1 MASHDSELVTQFTE
15 DAFANE
21 DRICQRPS
29 CASKIRK
36 GEPCFYIATIIHGQ
50 PGRFVCGACH
60 QRYQGKAATGV
71 RPTGTVGRPLPDPQH
86 IRQSVN
92 AGQRSDCGQYE
103 VVETVVVEVL
113 VSTVRDSGDHA
124 TGWRRTVWGCAWEAG
139 RTWRVLERRLG
150 QREFWEDCGRV

>member
-21 DRICQRPS
+21 DCICQRPS

-92 AGQRSDCGQYE
+92 AGQRSCLSSYFFPSSSFTNVIISQHLCSHLLWLLRLMDIGQ
-103 VVETVVVEVL
+103 VPM
-113 VSTVRDSGDHA
+113 
-124 TGWRRTVWGCAWEAG
+124 
-139 RTWRVLERRLG
+139 
-150 QREFWEDCGRV
+150 